1 MPISPQR
8 RARAVSLSPYDKM
21 AIEVVEL
28 DGHRIGGFV
37 VAYGSPDV

>member
-1 MPISPQR
+1 
-8 RARAVSLSPYDKM
+8 M

-37 VAYGSPDV
+37 VAYGSPDVSASASGP